1 MATCGTDLQ
10 FQEAA
15 LFSTSCTRREATRV
29 VDSNCLALAPVGYTA
44 IGDTP
49 WQPKASLKLF
59 GR

>member
-1 MATCGTDLQ
+1 MVTCGTYLQ
-10 FQEAA
+10 FQYAA
-15 LFSTSCTRREATRV
+15 VFSMSCTRRKATPV
-29 VDSNCLALAPVGYTA
+29 VDSNCLALAPVRYTA